1 MFMFKAIYGFFNI
14 LLMLILFKMFT
25 PDLFDLAVQLLTTIL
40 SFMNEAANQLANT
53 GVPPDFP
60 AGFN

>member
-1 MFMFKAIYGFFNI
+1 
-14 LLMLILFKMFT
+14 MFT